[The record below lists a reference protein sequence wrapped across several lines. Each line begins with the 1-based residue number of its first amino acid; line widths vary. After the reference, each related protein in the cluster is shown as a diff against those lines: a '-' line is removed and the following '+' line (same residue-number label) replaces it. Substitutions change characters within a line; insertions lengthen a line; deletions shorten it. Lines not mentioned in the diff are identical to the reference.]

1 MLIFLLLAKGH
12 RKGLLSLAGR
22 SRTDS
27 SELLERWQH
36 FPLESLHKMISVP
49 ISCTM
54 FLYLV

>member
-1 MLIFLLLAKGH
+1 MASFLLLAKGH

-36 FPLESLHKMISVP
+36 FPLESLQKMISLP
-49 ISCTM
+49 ISCTV